1 MKIIL
6 YILIFSIGLIAGT
19 ILMAILAANRVSD
32 LERQLYKKKEGNI
45 DV

>member
-1 MKIIL
+1 
-6 YILIFSIGLIAGT
+6 LIFSIGLIVGAT
-19 ILMAILAANRVSD
+19 LMAILAANRVSD